1 VKWATRKGV
10 HVDRAATAWL
20 IRRMIDPDAEF
31 VFVDDPEDVPTD
43 VTPFDMIGVALS
55 HRGEMVTFETALAD
69 FGINDPVL
77 AEIGRVIHEADL
89 ADDRFDAPEAAGI
102 ETVIRGL
109 SMVESDDIVL
119 EVTEKMFDALY
130 IALEDRLHVPSE

>member
-1 VKWATRKGV
+1 MKWATRKGV

-31 VFVDDPEDVPTD
+31 VFVDDPEDVPPD
-43 VTPFDMIGVALS
+43 VTPFDMIGVELS

-130 IALEDRLHVPSE
+130 IALEDRLHVPSD